1 MHFKCKLTV
10 MAAFIAGVATGVYS
24 GLVDRE
30 LAENQYVHMKNYEQ
44 TISDLSTENVK
55 LNEQIKKFSS
65 TNGGR
70 K

>member
-55 LNEQIKKFSS
+55 TQ
-65 TNGGR
+65 
-70 K
+70 

>member
-1 MHFKCKLTV
+1 

-55 LNEQIKKFSS
+55 TQ
-65 TNGGR
+65 
-70 K
+70 